1 MRRLCHAQPLNNRK
15 RTRNALSR
23 VVRSGGVVP
32 YPHSKTVILP
42 YANGYPGFYLMV
54 FFFSP
59 QYSSY
64 YSCYCYLNNIILQ
77 RKIIITRITVRI
89 RQYNRFTVRIR
100 YYATRPHNPG

>member
-42 YANGYPGFYLMV
+42 YANGYPGFYLM
-54 FFFSP
+54 FFFSL
-59 QYSSY
+59 QYSSTIA
-64 YSCYCYLNNIILQ
+64 SRIPAARPEGSPFAAQGIL
-77 RKIIITRITVRI
+77 I
-89 RQYNRFTVRIR
+89 F
-100 YYATRPHNPG
+100 

>member
-42 YANGYPGFYLMV
+42 YANGYPVFYLMV
-54 FFFSP
+54 FFL
-59 QYSSY
+59 QYSNKKTLLLVLDPAPNSGV
-64 YSCYCYLNNIILQ
+64 LVLP
-77 RKIIITRITVRI
+77 IIIAPALRRRKTSPSSKSGT
-89 RQYNRFTVRIR
+89 
-100 YYATRPHNPG
+100 